1 MGISA
6 AKVILLSIF
15 LFLGMLLPGIV
26 FQPKSSFEV
35 WNINESDFPSDS
47 SHPREKLAF
56 LLNYAILAPSSH
68 NSQPWKFNVSDDEIS
83 LYADRSRW
91 LSVADADKREVYI
104 SLGAAL

>member
-35 WNINESDFPSDS
+35 WNINESDFPSNS
-47 SHPREKLAF
+47 SYL
-56 LLNYAILAPSSH
+56 
-68 NSQPWKFNVSDDEIS
+68 
-83 LYADRSRW
+83 
-91 LSVADADKREVYI
+91 
-104 SLGAAL
+104 